1 MTAVTTVPSV
11 GWIGLGHI
19 GLPMAQR
26 VLGAG
31 FALHAWARR
40 PEAAAPL
47 LHAGAQWCGD
57 PETLA
62 QRADIVCTC
71 VGGPADVTGL
81 HRRLMPAA
89 RPGTLFIDCSTAAPA
104 TAIESA
110 RLASDVGVACLDAPV
125 TGGAAGAQRGTLTSF
140 VGGPAEA
147 LARAQPLLAAY
158 SQRVVHAGAAGAGYR
173 LKLINQTLMVGS
185 LLAVADAAM
194 LARAAGL
201 DAAALK
207 TALAGGSGASALFDA
222 YWLRMMAPE
231 GPASFSLG
239 LLRKDLALA
248 RDEAQSLGTP
258 TRLLDAA
265 LAAVDTACRRHGAD
279 AGLQMLALP

>member
-1 MTAVTTVPSV
+1 MTAAPTAPAV

-19 GLPMAQR
+19 GLPMAER
-26 VLGAG
+26 VHGAG

-47 LHAGAQWCGD
+47 LQAGAAWCNE
-57 PETLA
+57 PAALA
-62 QRADIVCTC
+62 RRADIVCTC
-71 VGGPADVTGL
+71 VGGPDDVIEL

-104 TAIESA
+104 TAAACA
-110 RLASDVGVACLDAPV
+110 RLAAELGMAWLDAPV
-125 TGGAAGAQRGTLTSF
+125 TGGVAGARRGTLTSF
-140 VGGPAEA
+140 AGGTAEA

-173 LKLINQTLMVGS
+173 VKLINQTLMVGS

-201 DAAALK
+201 DAAALQ

-222 YWLRMMAPE
+222 YWLRMVAPE

-239 LLRKDLALA
+239 LLRKDLGLA
-248 RDEAQSLGTP
+248 RDEAQALGTP

-265 LAAVDTACRRHGAD
+265 LAAVDAACRRHGPE

>member
-1 MTAVTTVPSV
+1 MTAASAAPTV

-26 VLGAG
+26 VAGAG
-31 FALHAWARR
+31 FALHTWARR
-40 PEAAAPL
+40 PAAAAPL
-47 LHAGAQWCGD
+47 LRAGAHWCD
-57 PETLA
+57 DAAALA
-62 QRADIVCTC
+62 AACDIVCTC
-71 VGGPADVTGL
+71 VGGPADVIEL

-104 TAIESA
+104 TAAESA
-110 RLASDVGVACLDAPV
+110 RLASNVGVRCLDAPV
-125 TGGAAGAQRGTLTSF
+125 AGGVAGAQRGTLTSF
-140 VGGPAEA
+140 AGGTAEA

-173 LKLINQTLMVGS
+173 VKLINQTLMVGS

-201 DAAALK
+201 DAAALQ

-222 YWLRMMAPE
+222 YWLRMVAPE

-239 LLRKDLALA
+239 LLRKDLGLA
-248 RDEAQSLGTP
+248 RDEAQALGTP

-265 LAAVDTACRRHGAD
+265 LAAVDAACRRHGPE